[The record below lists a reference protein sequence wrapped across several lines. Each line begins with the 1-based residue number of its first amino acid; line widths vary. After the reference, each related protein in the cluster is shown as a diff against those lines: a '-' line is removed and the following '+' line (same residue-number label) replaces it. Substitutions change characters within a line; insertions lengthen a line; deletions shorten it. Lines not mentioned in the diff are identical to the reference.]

1 MKKKR
6 RRRQIDETS
15 GYSTTSLSEVSE
27 VDTPKRR
34 ANRRPNQN
42 NPNGRREDLSED
54 GRLPTSAN
62 QQRRRENL
70 SDDRSERSRVSRTS
84 DNRKNSQA
92 SMVSNTPRNDNRKN
106 SQASV
111 LSSTKR
117 ECDKALVGNSRIRS
131 TTDSLV
137 HSGSKP
143 NLYDNNQ
150 RRISSSSSRLD
161 IQSLA
166 NRKLYGSRETLDPF
180 AFIQPAP
187 EPFGR
192 KVRKTCRPILG
203 FFVMLILAASLGA
216 AIYFAVELK
225 SKKTTRF
232 IPSPLMSYKSL
243 KRLSKILSCFDWPTL
258 RVLKDITDFVS
269 FFSRNTRKRN
279 R

>member
-27 VDTPKRR
+27 VETPKRR
-34 ANRRPNQN
+34 ANRRQNQN

-62 QQRRRENL
+62 QRRRRENL

-92 SMVSNTPRNDNRKN
+92 SMISNTPRNDNRKN

-117 ECDKALVGNSRIRS
+117 DCDKALVRNSRIRS
-131 TTDSLV
+131 TTDSIASV

-143 NLYDNNQ
+143 NLCDNNQ

-225 SKKTTRF
+225 SKKITRF
-232 IPSPLMSYKSL
+232 ISSLMSYERF
-243 KRLSKILSCFDWPTL
+243 KRLPIVKVKFIH
-258 RVLKDITDFVS
+258 VLID
-269 FFSRNTRKRN
+269 
-279 R
+279 

>member
-34 ANRRPNQN
+34 ANRRPNQARQEN
-42 NPNGRREDLSED
+42 LSED
-54 GRLPTSAN
+54 GRTNAN
-62 QQRRRENL
+62 PQRRRENL
-70 SDDRSERSRVSRTS
+70 SDDRSERSRLSRTS
-84 DNRKNSQA
+84 ETGRKSSQT
-92 SMVSNTPRNDNRKN
+92 SLLSTTPRNDVRKI

-111 LSSTKR
+111 LSNTR
-117 ECDKALVGNSRIRS
+117 TDCDKALVRNSRIRS
-131 TTDSLV
+131 TTDSLASV
-137 HSGSKP
+137 HSSKP
-143 NLYDNNQ
+143 NQYENNQ
-150 RRISSSSSRLD
+150 RRISTSSSRLD
-161 IQSLA
+161 VQSLA

-192 KVRKTCRPILG
+192 KIRKTCRPIFG

-225 SKKTTRF
+225 SKNIST
-232 IPSPLMSYKSL
+232 
-243 KRLSKILSCFDWPTL
+243 
-258 RVLKDITDFVS
+258 V
-269 FFSRNTRKRN
+269 
-279 R
+279 

>member
-42 NPNGRREDLSED
+42 NPNGRREDLPED

-111 LSSTKR
+111 LSNTKR

-225 SKKTTRF
+225 SKETTRF
-232 IPSPLMSYKSL
+232 IPSPLMSYESL
-243 KRLSKILSCFDWPTL
+243 KRLPIVKVKFCH
-258 RVLKDITDFVS
+258 VLIDQL
-269 FFSRNTRKRN
+269 
-279 R
+279 